1 MALTKRTK
9 TGSQS
14 RKGFS
19 LKKWLIL
26 LVSAIILV
34 PVLGFAGLIGFSAAT
49 EYLPE
54 PVETARWL
62 NQKEVAPIKSGEFQL
77 TTYNIGYAGMDAG
90 QDFFMDGGTMSRSAS
105 LEKTQENM
113 ASFVKFIKET
123 QSDAYFLQEVDENAT
138 RSQYMNQLTYL
149 EDAIADYSG
158 SFAYNYKASW
168 VPVPWTEPMGKTDA
182 GLVTFSR
189 NQAESATRYQ
199 LPGYESVPT
208 RYVDLKRCV
217 MTNSYPVDNGKT
229 LYLVNVH
236 LSAFDKGGVIR
247 AQQLEWLIKYMTD
260 LYDPQKNYVVLGGD
274 WNHLMSQAI
283 FDRIVGEPES
293 WIAVLPESLTKTG
306 FKLAYD
312 DKINSVR
319 SAVKPYVAGENFETI
334 IDGFLV
340 SPNVEV
346 VSVKTH
352 DLKFANSDHQP
363 VTGIFRFDK

>member
-1 MALTKRTK
+1 MASAKITNRGAQGRKR
-9 TGSQS
+9 
-14 RKGFS
+14 FS
-19 LKKWLIL
+19 LTKWLIL
-26 LVSAIILV
+26 IISLVILV
-34 PVLGFAGLIGFSAAT
+34 PVLGFAGLIGFSALT

-54 PVETARWL
+54 PIETARWL
-62 NQKEVAPIKSGEFQL
+62 NQQPVAPIKSGEFQV
-77 TTYNIGYAGMDAG
+77 TTYNIGYGGMDAG
-90 QDFFMDGGTMSRSAS
+90 QDFFMDGGTMSRSKS

-138 RSQYMNQLTYL
+138 RSQYMNQVAYL
-149 EDAIADYSG
+149 EEAISDYSG
-158 SFAYNYKASW
+158 SFAYNYKAKW

-189 NQAESATRYQ
+189 TQAESGTRYQ
-199 LPGYESVPT
+199 LPGYEAVPT

-217 MTNSYPVDNGKT
+217 MTNTYPVDNGKT

-247 AQQLEWLIKYMTD
+247 AQQLEWLIQYMTD
-260 LYDPQKNYVVLGGD
+260 LYDPEKNYVVLGGD

-293 WIAVLPESLTKTG
+293 WIAVLPETLTDTG
-306 FKLAYD
+306 FELVYD
-312 DKINSVR
+312 DGTNSVR

-363 VTGIFRFDK
+363 VTAIFKFE